1 MTSASAGTSRNV
13 LMKYWLQRMGRGLY
27 SRLRVAVA
35 ASRGA
40 GYTVARLTTPRSR
53 DRETY
58 TSPMS
63 RILKFDRTP
72 VARLISCAA
81 SFASAALLFDYLSKG
96 EKEIE
101 ALPIMALILLFL
113 GTLAAAAVQ
122 YGDHIYLSDDGLM
135 YENWVLKQFG
145 RRGKWMRWEDIV
157 EVREIKRKVLILFS
171 RDGRRM
177 LVDAILGYAIAKN
190 EIVKRAPQAIFS
202 GTLAQE
208 ESLKAV
214 GNTRVGSSP

>member
-1 MTSASAGTSRNV
+1 
-13 LMKYWLQRMGRGLY
+13 
-27 SRLRVAVA
+27 
-35 ASRGA
+35 
-40 GYTVARLTTPRSR
+40 
-53 DRETY
+53 
-58 TSPMS
+58 MS

-101 ALPIMALILLFL
+101 TLPIVALILLFL

-145 RRGKWMRWEDIV
+145 KRGKWMRWEDIV

-177 LVDAILGYAIAKN
+177 LVDAILGYPIARN
-190 EIVKRAPQAIFS
+190 EIVKRASQAMFS
-202 GTLAQE
+202 GTFVQD
-208 ESLKAV
+208 ES
-214 GNTRVGSSP
+214 

>member
-1 MTSASAGTSRNV
+1 
-13 LMKYWLQRMGRGLY
+13 
-27 SRLRVAVA
+27 
-35 ASRGA
+35 
-40 GYTVARLTTPRSR
+40 
-53 DRETY
+53 
-58 TSPMS
+58 MS

-101 ALPIMALILLFL
+101 ALPIVALILLFL

-171 RDGRRM
+171 QDGRRM

-190 EIVKRAPQAIFS
+190 EIVKRVPQAIFS
-202 GTLAQE
+202 GTLVQE
-208 ESLKAV
+208 ES
-214 GNTRVGSSP
+214 